1 MNNLRELIKE
11 ALEEQLN
18 KSLIL
23 KEESELSDAL
33 KYHIDNG
40 LTLTNNVFR
49 VYSEGYFDLVNE
61 VRELWKDGKIDLNE
75 EDILRVTSLI
85 KVFFETS

>member
-23 KEESELSDAL
+23 KEEGDISDAL
-33 KYHIDNG
+33 KYHVDNG

-61 VRELWKDGKIDLNE
+61 VRELWKEGKIDLNE
-75 EDILRVTSLI
+75 
-85 KVFFETS
+85 